1 MEQYKKCI
9 KNKRTN
15 SDRIWNSI
23 RKVYKIRE
31 HILVEYGTSKRKVN
45 KIRELVEYET
55 V

>member
-9 KNKRTN
+9 KNKRTH
-15 SDRIWNSI
+15 SGRIWNSI

-31 HILVEYGTSKRKVN
+31 
-45 KIRELVEYET
+45 LVEYET